1 MRSTIILNS
10 DGLQSGPPSKAS
22 EDDKRLL
29 LIASPNLSNVKQE
42 VTYTH
47 APSALTLGHSRQPSK
62 RRSWQASLSACDYC
76 HETPHASEVMAAN
89 ALSSPDNLTSVGPK
103 LIKLSS
109 KKKKTQ
115 KNEHQ
120 VQGQCG
126 LVGTAVIWLCSA
138 ETLSETSPPPT

>member
-109 KKKKTQ
+109 KKKTQ